1 MEAEMQLIESGVALL
16 QPMMVLIIWSMVMWA
31 WMYTTRLPAIS
42 AMKMKLDPTA
52 PSGSQMSQ
60 LPAKVRW
67 KADNYNHLMEQ
78 PTLFY
83 AIILMLCILDQTSEL
98 AIIAAWGYVG
108 LRVLHSVFQAMFN
121 IIEVRFVLFIL
132 SNVPLVALIYLAAR
146 SVF

>member
-1 MEAEMQLIESGVALL
+1 
-16 QPMMVLIIWSMVMWA
+16 
-31 WMYTTRLPAIS
+31 
-42 AMKMKLDPTA
+42 
-52 PSGSQMSQ
+52 MSQ

-83 AIILMLCILDQTSEL
+83 AVILMLCILDQTSEL

-132 SNVPLVALIYLAAR
+132 SNVPLVSLIYLAAR